1 MKSYLLLS
9 TLEKTSLSQLDKL
22 SDEDLENTGSA
33 ETEMFIPTKRARTE
47 QKEIPTVFAIIG
59 LAIIH
64 LEASPISLW
73 T

>member
-1 MKSYLLLS
+1 MRLYVLILLS
-9 TLEKTSLSQLDKL
+9 CQPEH
-22 SDEDLENTGSA
+22 EDLENTGST
-33 ETEMFIPTKRARTE
+33 ETEMLIPIKRARTE
-47 QKEIPTVFAIIG
+47 KKKSQQFLPY